1 MIYLIYFQ
9 PFRVGTSS
17 RLANMRNQPKDSNVQ
32 AEGRIFKARIKQLPA
47 VPKIML
53 KAAMQDPNVQ
63 AGGKSRSVRSNI
75 GRSTRAAMHMR
86 EKRYICNIE
95 QILAPNKKERICISV
110 FCSSATITRIILKCV
125 RK

>member
-1 MIYLIYFQ
+1 MIYLISFQ
-9 PFRVGTSS
+9 PFRVRTSS
-17 RLANMRNQPKDSNVQ
+17 RLAMRNQPKDSNVQ
-32 AEGRIFKARIKQLPA
+32 AETKIAVVARVKQIPA
-47 VPKIML
+47 VPKVML
-53 KAAMQDPNVQ
+53 NAKR
-63 AGGKSRSVRSNI
+63 KITSNI
-75 GRSTRAAMHMR
+75 GRKTKAAMHMR